1 MKTTGN
7 RLPFYK
13 KLYED
18 LRKQIVNGVYREGD
32 MLPSENA
39 LCKLY
44 GVTRPTVRQAL
55 GALVRDGFIRKHQ
68 GKGSIVYKLPKGIG
82 ILSIAGTTSAL
93 GQKNL
98 RSEIL
103 QKPEVK
109 PWPEPFMFALGEA
122 EQMAGCI
129 HMERIRYFSGK
140 PIFYDVNYLPNIN
153 LPRFTVRSFE
163 NKSLFDILRREYGI
177 EIIGGEQKL
186 RAILADAQLSAYLRM
201 NSGEPV
207 LHLERRFDTNKPE
220 MKIYSSI
227 YCNTRDQAVYGI
239 F

>member
-1 MKTTGN
+1 MNTAKN

-13 KLYED
+13 KVYED

-32 MLPSENA
+32 MLPSEHA

-93 GQKNL
+93 GQKNV

-103 QKPEVK
+103 SKPAVK
-109 PWPEPFMFALGEA
+109 PWPEHFMFTLSEA
-122 EQMAGCI
+122 ERLAGCI
-129 HMERIRYFSGK
+129 YMERIRYFNEA

-163 NKSLFDILRREYGI
+163 NRSLFDMLRKEYGI

-186 RAILADAQLSAYLRM
+186 RAILADEKLSAYLRM
-201 NSGEPV
+201 KPGEPV

-220 MKIYSSI
+220 MNIYSSI
-227 YCNTRDQAVYGI
+227 YCNTREQAVYGI